1 MLDPPGVLDSR
12 VTERGLSR
20 ERNDSHMTHDIRLL
34 SIVTRMNVGGP
45 AMQISTLMRGL
56 AGSDIYQVLLT
67 GNVLEDEIDY
77 LDIDGADLRFHRVAP
92 LQRSIS
98 PLRDAQALLQ
108 IARFIHDF
116 KPDVIHTHTA
126 KAGVLGRVAAKL
138 TRSKARR
145 VHTFHGHLLHGYFSE
160 TATREIIRVERSL
173 ARSTHRLIAVGDQ
186 VRDDLLAVGVGKREQ
201 FRTVPPGVD
210 LGPVP
215 TRDEARESLGIPAG
229 VPVVCFIGRLTPI
242 KRIDRLADVIRQ
254 ASAKV
259 PGIEFVIAGHGLD
272 FEILQKLKEHENQRI
287 HLLGW
292 YQDVARVLAASDLL
306 LLTSD
311 NEGTPV
317 SIIQAMHAGVPA
329 ISTDVGSVRSLIRHG
344 ETGLLT
350 ETDPSALA
358 DAISLLLSDDSLR
371 WRLSNRG
378 REIATAEFGASAL
391 TRAHQTIYRE
401 LVTPE

>member
-1 MLDPPGVLDSR
+1 
-12 VTERGLSR
+12 
-20 ERNDSHMTHDIRLL
+20 MTHDIRLL

-77 LDIDGADLRFHRVAP
+77 LDIDGADLRFHKVAP

-116 KPDVIHTHTA
+116 RPDVIHTHTA

-138 TRSKARR
+138 TRSKAKR

-215 TRDEARESLGIPAG
+215 TRDEARESLDIPAG

-254 ASAKV
+254 ASIKI

-272 FEILQKLKEHENQRI
+272 FEILQDLKEHENQRI

-371 WRLSNRG
+371 WRLANRG

-391 TRAHQTIYRE
+391 TRAHRAIYRE
-401 LVTPE
+401 LLTNE